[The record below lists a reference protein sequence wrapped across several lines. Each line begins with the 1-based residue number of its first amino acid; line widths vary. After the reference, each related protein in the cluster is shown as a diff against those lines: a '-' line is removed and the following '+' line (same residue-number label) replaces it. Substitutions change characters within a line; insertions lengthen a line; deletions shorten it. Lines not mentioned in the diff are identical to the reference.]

1 MRITRTRVNAS
12 SLSLLYVGPAS
23 SRHVNTCLSSGTPR
37 SLRMSRAMT
46 TSDAEFG
53 PLADRRNGS
62 RAPPANCQTDPR
74 DGLHDHGCTLA
85 HVNAE
90 LTFRH
95 HARAG
100 HWLERPHRIRGRDL
114 FRGAW

>member
-12 SLSLLYVGPAS
+12 SLSLLYVGPAI

-46 TSDAEFG
+46 TSEAEFG

-74 DGLHDHGCTLA
+74 HGLQDHGRTLA
-85 HVNAE
+85 HASRE
-90 LTFRH
+90 LTFPL
-95 HARAG
+95 HARPG
-100 HWLERPHRIRGRDL
+100 HRL
-114 FRGAW
+114 